1 MELAWM
7 STVELYTSPFCGY
20 CVAAKRLLLNKGVTF
35 LEIDL
40 SVEPNRRPEMLLRAY
55 GNHKVPQIFINNQHV
70 GGCDELHTLDQSGEL
85 VVMLES

>member
-1 MELAWM
+1 M
-7 STVELYTSPFCGY
+7 SIVELYTSTFCGY
-20 CVAAKRLLLNKGVTF
+20 CAAAKRLLLNKGVTF

-40 SVEPNRRPEMLLRAY
+40 SVEPNRRSEMLLRAQ

-70 GGCDELHTLDQSGEL
+70 GGCDELHALDQSGKL